1 MINGGVNM
9 DFVPNFNIAII
20 TALVAF
26 GVAIVLGPI
35 VIPILRRLKFGQ
47 NVREDGPKSHLS
59 KAGVP
64 SMGGIVIIV
73 AVAVASGIFSDFNIQ
88 WQIVMYLMLSFGF
101 IGFLDDYIKIVKKR
115 SMGLRAWQKFSLQIF
130 ASLVFVVLLSINDI
144 SNLIYI
150 PFTQGLYIDL
160 SWFSPVFI
168 MIVVIGTA
176 NGANFTDGLDGLA
189 SGVTLLV
196 SLFFLYVAFAMDSPL
211 VYALAAAAGALLGF
225 LLFNSYPARVFMG
238 DTGSLALGGLIAGT
252 AVILQMPLFII
263 IVAFV
268 YLAEVLSVIIQV
280 VYFKLTGGK
289 RFFKM
294 APIHHHFELM
304 GWPETKV
311 VATFYIATAILCLI
325 GFLAINN
332 MF

>member
-1 MINGGVNM
+1 M
-9 DFVPNFNIAII
+9 DFIPNFNTAII

-26 GVAIVLGPI
+26 GIAVVLGPI
-35 VIPILRRLKFGQ
+35 AIPILRRLKFGQ
-47 NVREDGPKSHLS
+47 NVRGDGPKSHLS

-64 SMGGIVIIV
+64 SMGGIVIIA
-73 AVAVASGIFSDFNIQ
+73 AVAVASGIFSGFNIH

-101 IGFLDDYIKIVKKR
+101 IGFLDDFIKIRKKR

-130 ASLVFVVLLSINDI
+130 ASLVFVLLLNINNI
-144 SNLIYI
+144 SNLVYI
-150 PFTQGLYIDL
+150 PFTQGFYIDL
-160 SWFSPVFI
+160 AWFSPVFI
-168 MIVVIGTA
+168 IIVVVGTA

-196 SLFFLYVAFAMDSPL
+196 CLFFLYAAFAMYSPL
-211 VYALAAAAGALLGF
+211 AYALAAAAGALLGF

-238 DTGSLALGGLIAGT
+238 DTGSLALGGFVAGT
-252 AVILQMPLFII
+252 AIILQMPLFIV

-280 VYFKLTGGK
+280 AYFKLTGGK

-294 APIHHHFELM
+294 APIHHHFEEM

-325 GFLAINN
+325 GFLAVNN
-332 MF
+332 MFQ

>member
-1 MINGGVNM
+1 M

-26 GVAIVLGPI
+26 GIAIVLGPI
-35 VIPILRRLKFGQ
+35 IIPILRRLKFGQ
-47 NVREDGPKSHLS
+47 NVRDDGPQSHLS

-64 SMGGIVIIV
+64 SMGGIVIII
-73 AVAVASGIFSDFNIQ
+73 AVAAASGIFSDFNIQ
-88 WQIVMYLMLSFGF
+88 WQIVIYLMLSFGF

-115 SMGLRAWQKFSLQIF
+115 SLGLRAWQKFSLQIF
-130 ASLVFVVLLSINDI
+130 ASLVFVVLLNINDI
-144 SNLIYI
+144 SNLVYI
-150 PFTQGLYIDL
+150 PFTRGLYIDL

-168 MIVVIGTA
+168 MIVVIGTS

-189 SGVTLLV
+189 SGVTLLI
-196 SLFFLYVAFAMDSPL
+196 SLFFLYVAFIMESPL

-238 DTGSLALGGLIAGT
+238 DTGSLALGGFVAGT
-252 AVILQMPLFII
+252 AIILQMPLLIV

-268 YLAEVLSVIIQV
+268 YLAEVLSVMIQV

-294 APIHHHFELM
+294 APIHHHFEMM

-311 VATFYIATAILCLI
+311 VATFYIATAILCMI
-325 GFLAINN
+325 GFLAINY
-332 MF
+332 MFQ

>member
-1 MINGGVNM
+1 M
-9 DFVPNFNIAII
+9 DFVPNFNTAII

-26 GVAIVLGPI
+26 GIAIVLGPI
-35 VIPILRRLKFGQ
+35 AIPILRRLKFGQ
-47 NVREDGPKSHLS
+47 NVRSDGPKSHLS

-64 SMGGIVIIV
+64 SMGGFVIIA
-73 AVAVASGIFSDFNIQ
+73 AVAVASGIFSAFNVY

-115 SMGLRAWQKFSLQIF
+115 SLGLRAWQKFSLQIL
-130 ASLVFVVLLSINDI
+130 ASLIFVGLLNINDI
-144 SNLIYI
+144 STLVYV
-150 PFTQGLYIDL
+150 PFTQGFYINL
-160 SWFSPVFI
+160 AWFSPFFI
-168 MIVVIGTA
+168 LIVTVGTA

-189 SGVTLLV
+189 SGVTLLIC
-196 SLFFLYVAFAMDSPL
+196 LFFLYVAFAMNSPL
-211 VYALAAAAGALLGF
+211 AYALAAAAGALLGF

-238 DTGSLALGGLIAGT
+238 DTGSLALGGFVAGT
-252 AVILQMPLFII
+252 AIILQMPLFII

-280 VYFKLTGGK
+280 LYFKATGGK

-294 APIHHHFELM
+294 APIHHHFEML